1 MAIGS
6 RSILTKIVCTL
17 GPASRDPQLIARL
30 IDEGMRI
37 ARINFSHGTLDD
49 FKATL
54 HAAREA
60 SRIAGVPLGVFGDLS
75 GPKIRVTSVDD
86 GRIDLAP
93 GDHVEIIH
101 DPERA
106 GSRNPDTGVVTLACT
121 YEHVAQEVE
130 PGDRVLI
137 NDGAIRMLCTD
148 RVLND
153 RDGLHL
159 GDRLICSVVVG
170 GPVTNK
176 KGINLPDS
184 DLSAPSMTE
193 WDGICAEWAVEND
206 LDFLALSFVRRGED
220 IEQLQA
226 LLKSLGRDHRELR
239 SHSRLP
245 IIAKI
250 EMPQAI
256 KDLDDICEVSDAIMV
271 ARGDLGVEM
280 DLAQVPTIQ
289 KRIIQTAHDHG
300 KPVIVATQMLESM
313 IENAAPTRAE
323 VSDAANAVLD
333 GADALMLSG
342 ETAVG
347 KHPFEA
353 VNILARTAEQTERYL
368 RDQADLRSPKPP
380 RLARESKYRTAAL
393 THGVSVV
400 ANDLGAKYV
409 VMWSELGGSARHL
422 SQCRLLL
429 PVLAVSSNDRA
440 LRQMCLN
447 FGVTPIQMDRPDDAT
462 TFLEAVD
469 RFLRAANL
477 ADPGD
482 AVVLCQG
489 DPIGTPGV
497 TNSIRVHYVGDVC
510 RLTWHVKD

>member
-17 GPASRDPQLIARL
+17 GPASRDPKLVAKL

-49 FKATL
+49 FKTTL
-54 HAAREA
+54 DAAREA
-60 SRIAGVPLGVFGDLS
+60 SRIAGVPLGIFGDLS

-93 GDHVEIIH
+93 GDHVEILH
-101 DPERA
+101 DPDRP
-106 GSRNPDTGVVTLACT
+106 GSRDPSTGVVTLACT
-121 YEHVAQEVE
+121 YEHIAQEVE
-130 PGDRVLI
+130 PGHRVLI

-148 RVLND
+148 RILDNA
-153 RDGLHL
+153 DGLNR

-184 DLSAPSMTE
+184 DLSAPSMTD
-193 WDGICAEWAVEND
+193 WDETCAEWAVEHN
-206 LDFLALSFVRRGED
+206 LDFLALSFVRRADD
-220 IEQLQA
+220 IKQLQA
-226 LLKSLGRDHRELR
+226 LLKTLGRDHRELR
-239 SHSRLP
+239 SHTRLP

-256 KDLDDICEVSDAIMV
+256 KDLDDICAVSDAIMV

-289 KRIIQTAHDHG
+289 KRIIQAAHNHG
-300 KPVIVATQMLESM
+300 RPVIVATQMLESM
-313 IENAAPTRAE
+313 IEAAAPTRAE

-347 KHPFEA
+347 QYPFEA
-353 VNILARTAEQTERYL
+353 VNILARTAQQTERYL
-368 RDQADLRSPKPP
+368 RQQADQRPP
-380 RLARESKYRTAAL
+380 RPPKLAQESKYRTAAL

-400 ANDLGAKYV
+400 AHDLDAKYV
-409 VMWSELGGSARHL
+409 AMWSELGGSARHL
-422 SQCRLLL
+422 SQCRLLM
-429 PVLAVSSNDRA
+429 PVLAVSSNERA

-447 FGVTPIQMDRPDDAT
+447 FGITPIHMDRPADAT
-462 TFLEAVD
+462 TFIEAID

-482 AVVLCQG
+482 AIVLCQG
-489 DPIGTPGV
+489 DPLGTPGV
-497 TNSIRVHYVGDVC
+497 TNSIRVHYIGDVC
-510 RLTWHVKD
+510 RLTWHVKN